1 MDKKEFVRK
10 IWQIVYSDEEERRN
24 LIELW
29 WTQIEN
35 DKESFPLEAEVM
47 PNEVLDGGLT
57 EEEQDFMEMIIECK
71 SQEHS
76 TR

>member
-57 EEEQDFMEMIIECK
+57 EEE
-71 SQEHS
+71 
-76 TR
+76 